1 MIFKFMSD
9 KMWEYRIIS
18 YVVAGLGLLA
28 SLFFLTNVKEV
39 ILSKACHEKAEVLKE
54 EIAERKQ
61 MSRTRLNSATEFSED
76 EDGLQVHASKRVV
89 KA

>member
-1 MIFKFMSD
+1 MIIFKLMSD

-39 ILSKACHEKAEVLKE
+39 ILSKACHEKAEVLK
-54 EIAERKQ
+54 
-61 MSRTRLNSATEFSED
+61 
-76 EDGLQVHASKRVV
+76 
-89 KA
+89 